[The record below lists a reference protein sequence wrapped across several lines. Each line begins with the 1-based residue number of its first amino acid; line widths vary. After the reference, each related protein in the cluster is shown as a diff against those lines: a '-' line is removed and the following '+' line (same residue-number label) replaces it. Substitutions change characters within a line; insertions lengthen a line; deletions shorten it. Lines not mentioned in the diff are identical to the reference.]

1 MGQVIV
7 RRVLMA
13 VPVVVGVSAIIFFT
27 LRALPGDPVLLITQ
41 NDPGLT
47 RHQLYELEKSL
58 GLTKPL
64 LVQYWNYVVHALE
77 GNLGTS
83 YQTKQPVLQ
92 MIRQQALPT
101 LELALA
107 ASFLTTV
114 MGIAGGVL
122 AAIYRDRW
130 VDSFLRVFSLLGA
143 SMPIFWTGPLLLL
156 LFSFTLHWFPS
167 DGSGSLKQLVLPAFS
182 LALAGAGLVVRL
194 VRNSMLEVMSNEFVS
209 ALRAKGVSEGRILLR
224 HILRNALIP
233 AVTVL
238 ALQVGGLL
246 AGTVLTETI
255 FGRQGIGN
263 LLAQSV
269 LNKDYPVIQAC
280 VLIFGTVYVVLNIIV
295 DISYAYL
302 DPRVRTAMTR

>member
-1 MGQVIV
+1 VLQVVV

-47 RHQLYELEKSL
+47 KHQLYELEKSL
-58 GLTKPL
+58 GLTKPI
-64 LVQYWNYVVHALE
+64 LVQYWQFVVHALQ

-83 YQTKQPVLQ
+83 YQTKQPVLE

-101 LELALA
+101 VELAAA

-122 AAIYRDRW
+122 AAIYRDKW
-130 VDSFLRVFSLLGA
+130 VDSFLRIFSLLGA

-167 DGSGSLKQLVLPAFS
+167 DGSGSFKQLVLPAFS

-280 VLIFGTVYVVLNIIV
+280 VLIFGTVYVVLNIVV

>member
-1 MGQVIV
+1 
-7 RRVLMA
+7 MA

-47 RHQLYELEKSL
+47 KEQLHQLESSL

-64 LVQYWNYVVHALE
+64 LVQYWQFVVHAVQ

-101 LELALA
+101 VELAAA

-122 AAIYRDRW
+122 AAIYRDKW
-130 VDSFLRVFSLLGA
+130 IDSSLRVFSLLGA

-167 DGSGSLKQLVLPAFS
+167 DGSGSFKQLVLPAFS

-209 ALRAKGVSEGRILLR
+209 ALRAKGVSEARILLR

-280 VLIFGTVYVVLNIIV
+280 VLIFGTVYVVLNIVV

>member
-1 MGQVIV
+1 MVQLII

-13 VPVVVGVSAIIFFT
+13 VPVVIGVSAIIFFT
-27 LRALPGDPVLLITQ
+27 LRALPGDPALLITQ

-47 RHQLYELEKSL
+47 KHQLYELEKSL

-64 LVQYWNYVVHALE
+64 LVQYWQFVVHALQ

-83 YQTKQPVLQ
+83 YETKQPVLQ

-101 LELALA
+101 VELAAA

-130 VDSFLRVFSLLGA
+130 VDSFLRIFSLLGA

-167 DGSGSLKQLVLPAFS
+167 DGSGSFKQLVLPAFS

-194 VRNSMLEVMSNEFVS
+194 VRNSMLEIMSNEFVS

-280 VLIFGTVYVVLNIIV
+280 VLIFGTVYVVLNIVV

>member
-1 MGQVIV
+1 MVQFVV
-7 RRVLMA
+7 RRVLVA

-47 RHQLYELEKSL
+47 KHQLYELEKSL

-64 LVQYWNYVVHALE
+64 LVQYWQFVVHALH

-83 YQTKQPVLQ
+83 YETKQPVLE

-101 LELALA
+101 VELAAA
-107 ASFLTTV
+107 ASFLTTI
-114 MGIAGGVL
+114 MGIVGGVL
-122 AAIYRDRW
+122 AAIYRDKW
-130 VDSFLRVFSLLGA
+130 VDSFLRIFSLLGA

-156 LFSFTLHWFPS
+156 FFSFTLHWFPS
-167 DGSGSLKQLVLPAFS
+167 DGSGSFKQLVLPAFS

-194 VRNSMLEVMSNEFVS
+194 VRNSMLEVMSDEFVS
-209 ALRAKGVSEGRILLR
+209 ALRAKGVSEGRILVR
-224 HILRNALIP
+224 HVLRNALIP

-269 LNKDYPVIQAC
+269 LSKDYPVIQAC

>member
-1 MGQVIV
+1 
-7 RRVLMA
+7 MA

-47 RHQLYELEKSL
+47 PHQLHQLEQSL

-64 LVQYWNYVVHALE
+64 LVQYWTFVVHALH

-83 YQTKQPVLQ
+83 YQTKQPVVE

-101 LELALA
+101 VELAVA
-107 ASFLTTV
+107 ASFLTTI

-122 AAIYRDRW
+122 AAIYRDKW
-130 VDSFLRVFSLLGA
+130 VDSSLRVFSLLGA

-167 DGSGSLKQLVLPAFS
+167 DGSGSFKQLVLPAFS

-280 VLIFGTVYVVLNIIV
+280 VLIFGTVYVLLNIVV
-295 DISYAYL
+295 DVSYAYL

>member
-1 MGQVIV
+1 MVQVVV

-64 LVQYWNYVVHALE
+64 LVQYWQYVVHAVQ

>member
-1 MGQVIV
+1 VVQVVV

-27 LRALPGDPVLLITQ
+27 LRVLPGDPVLLLTQ

-47 RHQLYELEKSL
+47 KHQLYELEKSL

-64 LVQYWNYVVHALE
+64 LLQYWQFVVHALQ
-77 GNLGTS
+77 GNLGAS
-83 YQTKQPVLQ
+83 YETKQPVLQ
-92 MIRQQALPT
+92 MIQQQALPT
-101 LELALA
+101 VELAAA
-107 ASFLTTV
+107 ASFLTTI

-156 LFSFTLHWFPS
+156 LFSFTLHWLPS
-167 DGSGSLKQLVLPAFS
+167 DGSGSFRQLVLPAFS

-194 VRNSMLEVMSNEFVS
+194 VRNSMLEVMGNEFVS

-269 LNKDYPVIQAC
+269 LSKDYPVIQAC

>member
-1 MGQVIV
+1 MLQVVV

-47 RHQLYELEKSL
+47 KHQLYELEKSL
-58 GLTKPL
+58 GLTKPI
-64 LVQYWNYVVHALE
+64 LVQYWQFVVHALQ

-83 YQTKQPVLQ
+83 YQTKQPVLE

-101 LELALA
+101 VELAAA

-122 AAIYRDRW
+122 AAIYRDKW
-130 VDSFLRVFSLLGA
+130 VDSFLRIFSLLGA

-167 DGSGSLKQLVLPAFS
+167 DGSGSFKQLVLPAFS

-280 VLIFGTVYVVLNIIV
+280 VLIFGTVYVVLNIVV

>member
-1 MGQVIV
+1 VIQFVV

-47 RHQLYELEKSL
+47 KHQLYELEKSL

-64 LVQYWNYVVHALE
+64 LVQYWQFVVHALQ

-83 YQTKQPVLQ
+83 YATKQPVLR
-92 MIRQQALPT
+92 MIQQQALPT
-101 LELALA
+101 VELAAA
-107 ASFLTTV
+107 ASFLTTI
-114 MGIAGGVL
+114 MGIVGGVL
-122 AAIYRDRW
+122 AAICRDRW

-167 DGSGSLKQLVLPAFS
+167 DGSGSFKQLVLPALS

-194 VRNSMLEVMSNEFVS
+194 VRNSMLEVMGNEFVS
-209 ALRAKGVSEGRILLR
+209 ALRAKGLSEGRILLR

-269 LNKDYPVIQAC
+269 LSKDYPVIQAC
-280 VLIFGTVYVVLNIIV
+280 VLIFGTVYVVLNIVV
-295 DISYAYL
+295 DISYASL

>member
-1 MGQVIV
+1 MVQVVV
-7 RRVLMA
+7 RRILVA

-27 LRALPGDPVLLITQ
+27 LRALPGNPALLITQ

-47 RHQLYELEKSL
+47 KHQLYELEKSL

-64 LVQYWNYVVHALE
+64 LVQYWQFVVQALH

-83 YQTKQPVLQ
+83 YETKQPVLE

-101 LELALA
+101 VELAAA
-107 ASFLTTV
+107 ASFLTTI
-114 MGIAGGVL
+114 MGVAGGVL
-122 AAIYRDRW
+122 AAIYRDKW
-130 VDSFLRVFSLLGA
+130 VDSFLRIFSLLGT
-143 SMPIFWTGPLLLL
+143 SMPIFWTGPLLIL

-167 DGSGSLKQLVLPAFS
+167 DGSGSFKQLVLPAFS

-238 ALQVGGLL
+238 ALQIGGLL

-269 LNKDYPVIQAC
+269 LSKDYPVIQAC

>member
-1 MGQVIV
+1 
-7 RRVLMA
+7 
-13 VPVVVGVSAIIFFT
+13 FFT

-47 RHQLYELEKSL
+47 KHQLYELEKSL
-58 GLTKPL
+58 GLTKPI
-64 LVQYWNYVVHALE
+64 LVQYWQFVVHALQ

-83 YQTKQPVLQ
+83 YQTKQPVLE

-101 LELALA
+101 VELAAA

-122 AAIYRDRW
+122 AAIYRDKW
-130 VDSFLRVFSLLGA
+130 VDSFLRIFSLLGA

-167 DGSGSLKQLVLPAFS
+167 DGSGSFKQLVLPAFS

-280 VLIFGTVYVVLNIIV
+280 VLIFGTVYVVLNIVV

>member
-1 MGQVIV
+1 
-7 RRVLMA
+7 MA

-47 RHQLYELEKSL
+47 RHQLFELEKSL

-64 LVQYWNYVVHALE
+64 LVQYWNYVVHAVQ

-295 DISYAYL
+295 DIAYAYL